1 VTEQRRYP
9 RITVSFFIDWGFTA
23 ECGQQGRVTSI
34 SLGGCFVQTPI
45 EPLQTGEHVFLR
57 LCLPEE
63 RLLKSE
69 VRYHLESVGFGVM
82 FYDLTIEDQL
92 ALEALITS
100 YQK

>member
-1 VTEQRRYP
+1 MAEQRRYP
-9 RITVSFFIDWGFTA
+9 RITVSFYIDWGLTA
-23 ECGQQGRVTSI
+23 ACGQQGRVTSI

-45 EPLQTGEHVFLR
+45 EPLQTGERAFLR

-63 RLLKSE
+63 RLLQAE

-82 FYDLTIEDQL
+82 FQDLTIEDQL
-92 ALEALITS
+92 ALEALIAS